1 MAKVVGFELNCQDP
15 EKAAEFY
22 SKVFGWEIEEPKWG
36 YRPVHTEENQNQTIN
51 GESVKDQVITRMEP
65 GFR

>member
-22 SKVFGWEIEEPKWG
+22 SKVFNWEIEERSGDIGPSILKKLKIKQLMG
-36 YRPVHTEENQNQTIN
+36 V
-51 GESVKDQVITRMEP
+51 SV
-65 GFR
+65 